1 MMTIPAKSPAITEAI
16 LADALMLWDFHGE
29 RKVPERADFIL
40 AMGSHDER
48 VAEEAARTF
57 LNGLASILVT
67 SGGYGKVTRD
77 LWHVTE
83 GERFAQIARTMGVP
97 DAAILV
103 EPKAANTGD
112 NVVFT
117 RQVLQQHGFTP
128 QSGLLV
134 TKPYMCRRAYATAA
148 KQWPEIRWFVSA
160 PEITFDNY
168 PNDEVP
174 LGRMIN
180 LMVGDLQRL
189 KIYGEN
195 GFQIPVYIPDAV
207 WASFERLRDA
217 GFDDFV
223 IRS

>member
-1 MMTIPAKSPAITEAI
+1 MTIPAKSPAITEAI
-16 LADALMLWDFHGE
+16 LADARVLWDFHAE

-48 VAEEAARTF
+48 VAEEAARAF

-67 SGGYGKVTRD
+67 SGGYGKVTRE

-148 KQWPEIRWFVSA
+148 KQWPEIQWFVSA

-168 PNDEVP
+168 PNHEVP
-174 LGRMIN
+174 VGRMIN

-189 KIYGEN
+189 KVYGEN
-195 GFQIPVYIPDAV
+195 GFQIPVDIPDAV